1 MMGAC
6 LYGNMLSPETETF
19 HIVCRDCAFES
30 LESDSTAA
38 RRLADEHAATA
49 DHSTQYARIQ

>member
-1 MMGAC
+1 MGAYLC
-6 LYGNMLSPETETF
+6 TTMLSHENETF

>member
-1 MMGAC
+1 
-6 LYGNMLSPETETF
+6 MLSPENATF

>member
-1 MMGAC
+1 MGAS
-6 LYGNMLSPETETF
+6 LHKDMLTPETETF

-30 LESDSTAA
+30 LESDSIAA
-38 RRLADEHAATA
+38 RRLADEHASTA